1 MPPALLKSLSGR
13 LLAPAAQNSRAQASD
28 DASWVWPLRAE
39 RAREP
44 HLAAILPQKRQA
56 RKTSSSKGKEP
67 EPVAEDSQTL
77 QTALAA
83 LREAMCGPPPA
94 EHRKSSAGR
103 NRRGSTKVSKSDS
116 RRKSQASSG
125 LASATE
131 EEEED
136 SLPEELGHTLL
147 FWKEYDATPHPE
159 VGLPAWREE
168 ISAPTPPPKRAS
180 PRKHGESMPKSP
192 ARSWRVEAAIQRR
205 KALARRSADSP
216 EASAALHLEVQLKS
230 KERLRDLLR
239 TGQLQRVKKEMA
251 ASMPKPPPTEQPRP
265 PGQRADSPEESTR
278 LFGDDSLASSRKVR
292 REKASPE
299 RKPIQGQAAEA
310 LQLMS
315 RQRNELTKAR
325 RALEQVL
332 DTRRESDR
340 KLERLQQ
347 VLAKYQP
354 AEPRKPVDING
365 VITSKWGL
373 RRQSSKRSP
382 IDRRLNL

>member
-1 MPPALLKSLSGR
+1 
-13 LLAPAAQNSRAQASD
+13 
-28 DASWVWPLRAE
+28 
-39 RAREP
+39 
-44 HLAAILPQKRQA
+44 
-56 RKTSSSKGKEP
+56 
-67 EPVAEDSQTL
+67 
-77 QTALAA
+77 
-83 LREAMCGPPPA
+83 MCGPPPA

-168 ISAPTPPPKRAS
+168 ISGFASFLFRTGRITAISAPTPPPKRAS

-354 AEPRKPVDING
+354 AEPRKPVDINA
-365 VITSKWGL
+365 
-373 RRQSSKRSP
+373 
-382 IDRRLNL
+382 